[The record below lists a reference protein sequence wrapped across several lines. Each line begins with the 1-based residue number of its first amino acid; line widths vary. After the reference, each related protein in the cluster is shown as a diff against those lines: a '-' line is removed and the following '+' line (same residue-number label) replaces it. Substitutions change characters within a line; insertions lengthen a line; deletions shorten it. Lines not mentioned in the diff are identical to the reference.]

1 MAYCVHM
8 ILWIHENHVHK
19 CFSFFNLPNLKKN
32 QLFQDYYYNYFFIA
46 FSWVLHFSLLP
57 SLTLSSAQGTQA
69 PSFLRRPCL
78 FFFFWKPYETQSWE
92 QCPVFSFERQCCLV
106 WRCLHDV
113 QSISRLSQASMF
125 SVCPYFWA
133 FRWRGFA
140 VLIWDGHRGPTAAR
154 SNLTW

>member
-78 FFFFWKPYETQSWE
+78 FFFLKALWNSILRAVSSVFVWK
-92 QCPVFSFERQCCLV
+92 
-106 WRCLHDV
+106 
-113 QSISRLSQASMF
+113 
-125 SVCPYFWA
+125 
-133 FRWRGFA
+133 A
-140 VLIWDGHRGPTAAR
+140 VLSCVKVPSWCSKYLKVVTSQHVLSLPILLGFPLKGFC
-154 SNLTW
+154 SINLRWTQRTNCR